1 LKRPTTDSQQALR
14 DELAEMARTGSPET
28 KLQRAHQAEERR
40 RIFGVASVQRPPDRS
55 LPLASAAECVDAER
69 RFRNAKTRS
78 LLLLALLASLGVVGP
93 VCLPATPFVITGAL
107 VAATA
112 IVVTLVL
119 HNREHRAAY
128 VALQM
133 TKGISDR
140 DANREYDNTY
150 SGD

>member
-1 LKRPTTDSQQALR
+1 MQALR

-28 KLQRAHQAEERR
+28 KQQRAREAAERQCLH
-40 RIFGVASVQRPPDRS
+40 GLASGHRPPEKS
-55 LPLASAAECVDAER
+55 LPLASLAECAAAGQ
-69 RFRNAKTRS
+69 RFSAAKTRS
-78 LLLLALLASLGVVGP
+78 LLLLALFVSLGVVGP
-93 VCLPATPFVITGAL
+93 VCLPATPRVITLAL

-112 IVVTLVL
+112 IVATLVL

-133 TKGISDR
+133 TKGISER
-140 DANREYDNTY
+140 DANTTYDNTY

>member
-1 LKRPTTDSQQALR
+1 
-14 DELAEMARTGSPET
+14 MARTGSPET
-28 KLQRAHQAEERR
+28 KQQKVREAEERR
-40 RIFGVASVQRPPDRS
+40 RIFGVASARRPPEKS
-55 LPLASAAECVDAER
+55 LPLASAAECADAER
-69 RFRNAKTRS
+69 RFRSAKHRS
-78 LLLLALLASLGVVGP
+78 LVLLALFLSLGAVP
-93 VCLPATPFVITGAL
+93 VCLPATSLVIGGSL

-112 IVVTLVL
+112 IVLALIL
-119 HNREHRAAY
+119 HNCEHRAAY